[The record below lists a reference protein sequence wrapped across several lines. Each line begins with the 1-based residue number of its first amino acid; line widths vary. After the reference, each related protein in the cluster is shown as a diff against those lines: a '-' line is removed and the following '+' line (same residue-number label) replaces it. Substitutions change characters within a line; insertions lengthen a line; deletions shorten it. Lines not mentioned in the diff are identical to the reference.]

1 MVLRMSDDWKPP
13 VPADVKLHALVIDD
27 DPLSSEVQSQL
38 IRLLGHHAS
47 AENDG
52 DVAVERALAGSFD
65 FLLLDLS
72 MPGVDGF
79 EVLRRL
85 RVRERELQRPRLPVI
100 AVTGYVAPEDRARC
114 LAAGFAEHLHKPV
127 QLSRLQ
133 AAIEGVVSNAAA
145 VGQNGAAAS
154 AARSDAE
161 RLRATVRRLG
171 QMSSGE
177 GGFSP
182 SVTEAF
188 ALRSAQLIETLHSA
202 IAQRD
207 GPRAIRAAQALG
219 TGAQFLGAAT
229 LAASAAAV
237 ERCCGDGDWP
247 AAQSKLREFDLQHQ
261 AVLTVLFDIDR

>member
-1 MVLRMSDDWKPP
+1 MSEDWKPP
-13 VPADVKLHALVIDD
+13 APTDIKLHALVVDD
-27 DPLSSEVQSQL
+27 DPLSGEVQTQL

-47 AENDG
+47 TESDG
-52 DVAVERALAGSFD
+52 NAAVERALAGSFD

-72 MPGVDGF
+72 MPDVDGF

-85 RVRERELQRPRLPVI
+85 RLRERELQRPQLPVI
-100 AVTGYVAPEDRARC
+100 AVTGYVAPEDRERC

-145 VGQNGAAAS
+145 VAPGGDTAS
-154 AARSDAE
+154 AVRSDAE
-161 RLRATVRRLG
+161 RLRATVQRLG
-171 QMSSGE
+171 RMSPGE

-188 ALRSAQLIETLHSA
+188 ALRSGQLIETLHSA
-202 IAQRD
+202 IAQRE

-219 TGAQFLGAAT
+219 TGAQFLGAA
-229 LAASAAAV
+229 LLEASAVAV
-237 ERCCGDGDWP
+237 ERCCSDGDWT